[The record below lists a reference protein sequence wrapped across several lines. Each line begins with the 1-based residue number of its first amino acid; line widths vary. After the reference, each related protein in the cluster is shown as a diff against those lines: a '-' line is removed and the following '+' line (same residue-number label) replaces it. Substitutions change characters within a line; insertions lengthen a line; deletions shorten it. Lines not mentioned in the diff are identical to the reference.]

1 MTFFLLQ
8 LSALGAQL
16 KDLFHATGG
25 TVVLFTWVQFLKED
39 ALKFLDIRTFL
50 ELPSDKHTTQNYSQ
64 ESLHAALSEPK
75 NNRYTSESGPSD
87 NQSHN
92 VSAPS
97 LDVENPTVS
106 LADGQDPLTSGSSS
120 KESQGA
126 VASEPCKAHQNN
138 STSHHGSQNEPNSR
152 PNADDQETLNDSNQT
167 PRGETEAKADQSNS
181 FLSLTQS
188 QILLSQLLINDAA
201 QKEKQFATTVF
212 DCGVC
217 FMSLLGSDCVQ
228 LPECSHIFCRNC
240 FGHFCKLQI
249 TEGNVLGVT
258 CLQAD
263 CTATPTP
270 AQVQS

>member
-1 MTFFLLQ
+1 M
-8 LSALGAQL
+8 
-16 KDLFHATGG
+16 
-25 TVVLFTWVQFLKED
+25 VLFTWIQFVKED
-39 ALKFLDIRTFL
+39 ALKFLDIHTFL

-64 ESLHAALSEPK
+64 QSLQAALSEPR

-87 NQSHN
+87 NQSLN

-120 KESQGA
+120 KDSKGA
-126 VASEPCKAHQNN
+126 VASEPCKARRNN
-138 STSHHGSQNEPNSR
+138 SASHHSSQNDPNSR
-152 PNADDQETLNDSNQT
+152 PNADDQETFNASEQT
-167 PRGETEAKADQSNS
+167 PREETEAEGDQTQS

-217 FMSLLGSDCVQ
+217 FLSLLGSDCVQ
-228 LPECSHIFCRNC
+228 LPECSHIFCRTC
-240 FGHFCKLQI
+240 FGHFCELQI
-249 TEGNVLGVT
+249 KEGNVLAVT